1 MNHILLR
8 FGGCS
13 EDDNE
18 GLHRCSGLHRM
29 CATHWHDRL
38 YGTYQENFAWRLQ
51 SVGVDELQM
60 VQRRRVERLSFK
72 PGEKLPYIFN
82 YTVCAAIS
90 NMSRL
95 LKARDSPTLNLSR

>member
-29 CATHWHDRL
+29 CATHWHDQL
-38 YGTYQENFAWRLQ
+38 YGTYQVILHGDSEAREWTNCKWF
-51 SVGVDELQM
+51 SDEGWKGS
-60 VQRRRVERLSFK
+60 LSNQ
-72 PGEKLPYIFN
+72 EKSFLTFLI
-82 YTVCAAIS
+82 
-90 NMSRL
+90 
-95 LKARDSPTLNLSR
+95 TLYVLRSATCLAC